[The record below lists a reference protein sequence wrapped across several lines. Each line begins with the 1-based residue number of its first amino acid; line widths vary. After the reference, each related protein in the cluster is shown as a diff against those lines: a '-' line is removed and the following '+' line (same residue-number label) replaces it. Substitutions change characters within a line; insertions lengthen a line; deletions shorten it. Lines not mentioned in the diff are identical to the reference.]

1 MLANNIIPIVI
12 PYLPASAQGR
22 ELEYAVAGWERHFK
36 NSHYIFIVGEGLQAI
51 PAWIR
56 NHPNVTLVESPRVPD
71 IPGQYRQHLDYVSC
85 LKKVRALVPESIG
98 FIMVAD
104 DCYAVNDFDLGDVT
118 FLKMLEPSLDGFSEK
133 SGNGW
138 RRDKAKTREAL
149 LKGGFPTRNFTTH
162 LPQWYQ
168 WNLLEYLWTR
178 YQMDR
183 NSYVME
189 DLYYNTV
196 YKDRLP
202 FQLDKWR
209 DNLKLGVYTK
219 DPDPA
224 ELGKAFFHKIWITN
238 SPAGWVPELYNRLE
252 NYYNLPWYRNE

>member
-1 MLANNIIPIVI
+1 MLPVTSILVVI
-12 PYLPASAQGR
+12 PYLPSAAQGR
-22 ELEYAVAGWERHFK
+22 EIEYAVAGWRRHFK
-36 NSHYIFIVGEGLQAI
+36 HPHLIVIVGEGLRAL

-56 NHPNVTLVESPRVPD
+56 NCPGVVLIESPRVAG

-85 LKKVRALVPESIG
+85 LRKVHEAFPEGTG

-104 DCYAVNDFDLGDVT
+104 DCYAVNDFDLADVQ
-118 FLKMLEPSLDGFSEK
+118 FLKMQEPTFQFDPNST
-133 SGNGW
+133 NGW
-138 RRDKAKTREAL
+138 EQDKLKTRDVLFKAGL
-149 LKGGFPTRNFTTH
+149 PTRNFTTH
-162 LPQWYQ
+162 LPQYYEWGP
-168 WNLLEYLWTR
+168 LEALWEKYR
-178 YQMDR
+178 MDR

-219 DPDPA
+219 DPDPF
-224 ELGKAFFHKIWITN
+224 ELGRAFFQKIWITN
-238 SPAGWVPELYNRLE
+238 SPDGWVPELYNRLE
-252 NYYNLPWYRNE
+252 NYYRID